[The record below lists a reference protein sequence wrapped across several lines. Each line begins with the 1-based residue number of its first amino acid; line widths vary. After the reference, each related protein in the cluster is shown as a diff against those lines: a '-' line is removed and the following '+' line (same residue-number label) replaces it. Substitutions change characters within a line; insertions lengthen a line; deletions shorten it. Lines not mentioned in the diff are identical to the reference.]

1 MKVFP
6 VISCKGKLCHIE
18 LIKDLR
24 DYSFNLTAFSL
35 PFFLNENQE
44 EAF

>member
-24 DYSFNLTAFSL
+24 DYAFNLSAFSL
-35 PFFLNENQE
+35 PFFPNEQ
-44 EAF
+44 